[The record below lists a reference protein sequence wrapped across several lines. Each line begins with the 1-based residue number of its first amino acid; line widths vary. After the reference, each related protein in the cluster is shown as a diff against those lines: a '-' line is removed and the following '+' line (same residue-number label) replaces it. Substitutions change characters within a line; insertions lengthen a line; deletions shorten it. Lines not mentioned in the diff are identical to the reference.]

1 MAKEGIATINPN
13 TIDRDIDTIDIKIV
27 VVNPLNKNFRF
38 VKPLTLLGDNINQSN
53 SCFPHDNRNNWCRLT
68 IQPEMSNFDFME
80 EIL

>member
-38 VKPLTLLGDNINQSN
+38 VKPLTLLGDNINPVSYT
-53 SCFPHDNRNNWCRLT
+53 HLRAHET
-68 IQPEMSNFDFME
+68 
-80 EIL
+80 